1 MRTINLIVVHCTAT
15 PEGRDVTTA
24 DIDRQH
30 RQRGFTSIGYH
41 YVIYRD
47 GTLHLGRPVT
57 EVGAHVR
64 GYNRYSIGVAY
75 VGGLASDGRTPKDTR
90 TPEQRQALRNLLAR
104 LKSRFAGARIC
115 GHRDLSPDL
124 NRDGRIEPSEWLK
137 ACPCFDATAE
147 YKDL

>member
-47 GTLHLGRPVT
+47 GTLHLGRPSPRWALMC
-57 EVGAHVR
+57 VG
-64 GYNRYSIGVAY
+64 I
-75 VGGLASDGRTPKDTR
+75 T
-90 TPEQRQALRNLLAR
+90 
-104 LKSRFAGARIC
+104 
-115 GHRDLSPDL
+115 
-124 NRDGRIEPSEWLK
+124 
-137 ACPCFDATAE
+137 ATA
-147 YKDL
+147 

>member
-41 YVIYRD
+41 FVIYRD

-104 LKSRFAGARIC
+104 LKSRFTGARIC
-115 GHRDLSPDL
+115 G
-124 NRDGRIEPSEWLK
+124 G
-137 ACPCFDATAE
+137 
-147 YKDL
+147 

>member
-90 TPEQRQALRNLLAR
+90 TPEQRQALRNLLTR
-104 LKSRFAGARIC
+104 LKNRFTGARIC

>member
-104 LKSRFAGARIC
+104 LKSRFTEARIC
-115 GHRDLSPDL
+115 GHRDLSPDM

>member
-104 LKSRFAGARIC
+104 LKSRFTGARIC
-115 GHRDLSPDL
+115 GHRDLSPDV

-147 YKDL
+147 YKNL

>member
-1 MRTINLIVVHCTAT
+1 MRTINMIVVHCTAT

-24 DIDRQH
+24 DIDRAH
-30 RQRGFTSIGYH
+30 RLRGFTRIGYH

-47 GTLHLGRPVT
+47 GSLHLGRPVT

-90 TPEQRQALRNLLAR
+90 TPEQRQALRRLLAR
-104 LKSRFAGARIC
+104 LKARFPGARIC
-115 GHRDLSPDL
+115 GHRDLSPDV
-124 NRDGRIEPSEWLK
+124 NHDGRIEPSEWLK

-147 YKDL
+147 YKDV

>member
-104 LKSRFAGARIC
+104 LKSRFTGARNC
-115 GHRDLSPDL
+115 GHRDLSPDV

>member
-104 LKSRFAGARIC
+104 LKSRFTSACIC
-115 GHRDLSPDL
+115 GHRDLSPDV
-124 NRDGRIEPSEWLK
+124 NRNGRIEPSEWLK

>member
-104 LKSRFAGARIC
+104 LKSRFTSARIC
-115 GHRDLSPDL
+115 GHRDLSPDV